1 MLKLNESQA
10 EEFIADLAAKCDRR
24 WKETVDK
31 TRFMDELREG
41 KLKKDNAAAFL
52 QELGLL
58 CAGDQ
63 FGLHLGLL

>member
-10 EEFIADLAAKCDRR
+10 EELVADLAAKCDRR

-41 KLKKDNAAAFL
+41 KLKKQRCNFFTRT
-52 QELGLL
+52 GVPL
-58 CAGDQ
+58 CR
-63 FGLHLGLL
+63 